1 MTYRHIDFQGNEIAL
16 PTGKVV
22 CIGRNYLDHIQEM
35 NSTVSEAPLLFMK
48 PKAALCHMNEPIAIP
63 TDKGECHNELEVSVL
78 LKSPLKNASNEEVK
92 NAIWGIGLGLD
103 LTLREVQAEL
113 KKLGQPWERAKSF
126 DNSAPLSGFVP
137 LDNVNNLDD
146 LHFTLTING
155 VVRQQGHT
163 ELMLHK
169 IIPLIA
175 HMSTIFTL
183 DRGDVILTGTPK
195 GVGKLSPADKVE
207 ASLDSLLALN
217 TKVVAG

>member
-48 PKAALCHMNEPIAIP
+48 PKAALCHMNESIAIP

-113 KKLGQPWERAKSF
+113 KKQGQPWERAKSF

>member
-1 MTYRHIDFQGNEIAL
+1 MVYRHIDTQGNEIPL
-16 PTGKVV
+16 PVSKVL

-48 PKAALCHMNEPIAIP
+48 PKAALCHMHEPIAIP

-78 LKSPLKNASNEEVK
+78 LKSPLKNASNDEVK
-92 NAIWGIGLGLD
+92 KAIWGIGLGLD
-103 LTLREVQAEL
+103 LTLREIQAAL
-113 KKLGQPWERAKSF
+113 KKQGQPWERAKSF

-137 LDNVNNLDD
+137 FSEVGNLDD
-146 LHFTLTING
+146 LRFTLTING
-155 VVRQQGHT
+155 EVRQQGHT

-175 HMSTIFTL
+175 HMSSIFTL
-183 DRGDVILTGTPK
+183 DSGDVILTGTPK
-195 GVGKLSPADKVE
+195 GVGKLSPTDKVE

-217 TKVVAG
+217 TEVVAQ